1 MKKIIFHSI
10 LICLFATQCFP
21 QKKQTKVVAGTI
33 VPLVPEKW
41 SFKEGKVEFTEYKG
55 RRVMKLAQ
63 QSGQVVLRDLIFKDG
78 TIEYDIEPILPEFA
92 ESVYFHRKDEKEQE
106 IVYLRVAK
114 MENPFSNDGIQ
125 YAPYFAGVNMWD
137 MYPQY
142 QAPAN
147 AKSGEW
153 NHVKLVIS
161 GKQLRTIVNGKEV
174 LAVPKLEGNE
184 MEGSIAFEGSAYIS
198 NIDIKPGVTEN
209 LCPAESV
216 DLTKHEANYIRKWS
230 VTQPVLLP
238 TSAEPVS
245 LLYFPKNEF
254 FTEKID
260 AETAGLVNLTRRFGG
275 NEKRKVVWLKAV
287 ITAKNAIKTNLQLGF
302 SDEIW
307 VYLNNQITYVDKN
320 IFAENMKKYPDGRIS
335 VQNGGVILNLKQGQN
350 ELLIAV
356 ANNFYGWGLIAR
368 LESTEGISNMESYTP
383 PATIAIGDISQYTGT
398 YASKNGNMKLVISQM
413 NDDLVAQIGP
423 LEPVRL
429 TYAGNNIFKVDR
441 FNFDFELAF
450 KPAEKKLL
458 LKNSGSESEFF
469 RE

>member
-1 MKKIIFHSI
+1 MLSGV
-10 LICLFATQCFP
+10 LICLFAVQSFA
-21 QKKQTKVVAGTI
+21 QKKQTKAVAGTI
-33 VPLVPEKW
+33 ISLIPEKW

-106 IVYLRVAK
+106 IVYLRAAK

-153 NHVKLVIS
+153 NHIKLVIS

-184 MEGSIAFEGSAYIS
+184 TEGSIAFEGSAYIS
-198 NIDIKPGVTEN
+198 NIDIKPGVTEG
-209 LCPAESV
+209 LCSAEGV
-216 DLTKHEANYIRKWS
+216 DLTRHEANYIRNWS

-238 TSAEPVS
+238 TGAEPLS
-245 LLYFPKNEF
+245 LLYFPKNESF
-254 FTEKID
+254 NEKMD
-260 AETAGLVNLTRRFGG
+260 AETAGLINLTRRFGG
-275 NEKRKVVWLKAV
+275 NEKRKVVWLKTI
-287 ITAKNAIKTNLQLGF
+287 ITAKETIKTNLQLGF

-335 VQNGGVILNLKQGQN
+335 VHNGSIALNFKQGQN

-368 LESTEGISNMESYTP
+368 LQSTEGILKIAPYTP
-383 PATIAIGDISQYTGT
+383 PAKIAIENISQYIGT
-398 YASKNGNMKLVISQM
+398 YTSKEGNAKLVISQM
-413 NDDLVAQIGP
+413 DDDLVAQIYT
-423 LEPVRL
+423 LEPARL
-429 TYAGNNIFKVDR
+429 AYAGNDLFRVER
-441 FNFDFELAF
+441 FGFELLF

-458 LKNSGSESEFF
+458 FRNGGSESEFIKD
-469 RE
+469 